1 MNKLWKQTP
10 IILRKCGKE
19 VFKMSFFE
27 QHAHYNDEK
36 FDEDREEVI
45 NNVYNSGVT
54 KIVNAGYSVE
64 SSIQAIDLEVGS

>member
-36 FDEDREEVI
+36 FDEDREDAVSYTHLTLPTI
-45 NNVYNSGVT
+45 LRV
-54 KIVNAGYSVE
+54 
-64 SSIQAIDLEVGS
+64 